1 MEMALSSMIREIFI
15 ASSAFLYV
23 CENFIEKCIFFF
35 FWVGLN
41 SIANV
46 NWKIETMFNPSNTTQ
61 NLEIRKLRYKLVWKW
76 MEYRNKWKIREI
88 NY

>member
-35 FWVGLN
+35 FLN
-41 SIANV
+41 RS
-46 NWKIETMFNPSNTTQ
+46 KLQMRIE
-61 NLEIRKLRYKLVWKW
+61 R
-76 MEYRNKWKIREI
+76 
-88 NY
+88 

>member
-15 ASSAFLYV
+15 ASSAYLDV

-46 NWKIETMFNPSNTTQ
+46 NWKIETMFNPSNTKFKNQ
-61 NLEIRKLRYKLVWKW
+61 S
-76 MEYRNKWKIREI
+76 KIENYI
-88 NY
+88 N

>member
-15 ASSAFLYV
+15 ASSAYLDV
-23 CENFIEKCIFFF
+23 CENFIEKFFFFF